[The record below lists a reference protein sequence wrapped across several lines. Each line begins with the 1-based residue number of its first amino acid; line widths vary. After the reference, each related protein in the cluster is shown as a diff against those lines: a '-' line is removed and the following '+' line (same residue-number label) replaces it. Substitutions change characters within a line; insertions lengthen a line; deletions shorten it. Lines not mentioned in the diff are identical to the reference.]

1 MYIISISPEIGH
13 GSKSI
18 ASMRNCLAKM
28 TRHES
33 MDITEN
39 KTEREKERERA
50 RENGMH
56 VVFSLKKHDYC

>member
-39 KTEREKERERA
+39 KTEREKERERE
-50 RENGMH
+50 REKMECML
-56 VVFSLKKHDYC
+56 FFL